1 MKILVLSGP
10 NLNLLGDREPE
21 VYGTVTLAEIHERV
35 RERAAELG
43 VEVRCLQSNHEG
55 ELLDALHAARGD
67 CAAVVLNPGALAHTS
82 VALRDAIAALRIPV
96 VEVHLTNVYARQ
108 AEPFR
113 RRLVL
118 APVVRGV
125 IMGFGPESYILG
137 LEAAVRLVRE
147 QEGSR

>member
-1 MKILVLSGP
+1 MKIFVLSGP
-10 NLNLLGDREPE
+10 NLNLLGEREPQ
-21 VYGTVTLAEIHERV
+21 VYGTVTLAEIEERV
-35 RERAAELG
+35 RRRAEELG
-43 VEVRCLQSNHEG
+43 VEVRFLQSNHEG
-55 ELLDALHAARGD
+55 ELIDALHAARTD
-67 CAAVVLNPGALAHTS
+67 CDAVVFNPGAFAHTS
-82 VALRDAIAALRIPV
+82 VALRDAIAALPIPV

-137 LEAAVRLVRE
+137 LEAAVRLVRN
-147 QEGSR
+147 EGVR